1 MKRKHKLSYFFKFLV
16 RNFGGH
22 KNISIFAV
30 RIMGL
35 TGFDSKLRWYVSM
48 RSDGCILHN
57 PFGQK
62 INWQQQVCSRCLIE
76 VQ

>member
-1 MKRKHKLSYFFKFLV
+1 MP
-16 RNFGGH
+16 
-22 KNISIFAV
+22 IFACQN
-30 RIMGL
+30 RWKEYIKSSNHLFFSSIHILGL

-48 RSDGCILHN
+48 RSEDCKLHN